1 MSPSLHRIR
10 WRLIWSS
17 LVALI
22 LSIGGFYLGQVVY
35 ARSDD
40 QCFWRLETRTSVVN
54 GVKRTR
60 QAVVIQEILPNG
72 QAEVATLLEGDE
84 LVEIN
89 GRKVIPTREG
99 TRLAQ
104 QYINQQSERRLLIY
118 TVRREGRLLRIPIM
132 LVKPLDYTV
141 VIALAT
147 GLVAWAIGL
156 LVVISAPQRKVA
168 RHFYYLGLLTL
179 LIPLGLRNA
188 FGTMPGAM
196 ESVATYLNCLVRA
209 LGPPLWIHFFLRFP
223 HPFALR
229 THRRFLQ
236 GLYIGFLV
244 LGLACAILIDV
255 RLVEPETM
263 ANVGGLA
270 WRVTPGSLLGALVT
284 LSSLVGLGLF
294 WAGALRLP
302 RRRRSGLMPALVI
315 STGVLLGLGAFTFLD
330 YRFGQLSLAFSRE
343 RWVFF
348 APLPL
353 VPLAFGYAIFRH
365 GFFDVRRAILRW
377 ITYFLALGL
386 TLVAYLGGL
395 SWLFAQG
402 IQALSPGTAGALLG
416 LAALPVGWILR
427 ALLQALRRKFRRDL
441 NTSRD
446 LILGS
451 IRETRKRFSE
461 EALLH
466 GLVESLR
473 EAFRPQVLQLLPVE
487 GHTVLLPPVRER
499 DPEDPFH
506 PALSEP
512 CPLVLPSTIL
522 RHARDNR
529 ELVIGLGS
537 DESDWIR
544 EQNPALRAHVD
555 ALEAQ
560 LLVLV
565 MVGDAPHTA
574 VLLGGKYAEL
584 NYGRDDR
591 ELLREVAQ
599 AASIVL
605 ETAVY
610 HRRVL
615 DQNRLEQEL
624 QTARRIQ
631 ENLVTSDP
639 PKVPGFQL
647 ALRLDP
653 AFETGGDL
661 LWVRQRGTR
670 WIAAVGDV
678 SGKGMAAALYMAQ
691 ATALIKYATQHDD
704 FTLETFLPALDRT
717 LRDLM
722 SPRDFITLNLLEWD
736 SSGRYRLARAG
747 HPPALLVKADGEVEE
762 LTMPGLGLG
771 LRPRGLHGWTVR
783 EGVLAPREW
792 LVMYSDGI
800 TEAMDARSEV
810 FGIDRLADR
819 LRRMWGTGSVRA
831 ACEAVYRDVIGF
843 ESRNRDDRTL
853 FILGRES

>member
-1 MSPSLHRIR
+1 ML
-10 WRLIWSS
+10 SS

-22 LSIGGFYLGQVVY
+22 LAIGGFYLGQVAY

-40 QCFWRLETRTSVVN
+40 QCYWRLETRTTIRN

-72 QAEVATLLEGDE
+72 QAEIATLLEGDE

-89 GRKVIPTREG
+89 GNKVFATREG
-99 TRLAQ
+99 THKAQ
-104 QYINQQSERRLLIY
+104 KYINEQPEGRLLLY
-118 TVRREGRLLRIPIM
+118 TVRRGDRLLKLPIQ
-132 LVKPLDYTV
+132 LVKPVDYTM

-156 LVVISAPQRKVA
+156 LVVVSAPQRKVA

-179 LIPLGLRNA
+179 LIPLSLRNA
-188 FGTMPGAM
+188 FGTLPGPL
-196 ESVATYLNCLVRA
+196 EGLVTYLSCLVRA
-209 LGPPLWIHFFLRFP
+209 VGPPLWIHFFLRFP
-223 HPFALR
+223 HPFPLR

-236 GLYIGFLV
+236 GLYIGFLF
-244 LGLACAILIDV
+244 LGLVCATLIAFK
-255 RLVEPETM
+255 LVEPEAL
-263 ANVGGLA
+263 ANVGGMD

-284 LSSLVGLGLF
+284 CASLAGLGIF

-302 RRRRSGLMPALVI
+302 RRRRSGLMPALTI
-315 STGVLLGLGAFTFLD
+315 STGVLLGLVAFTFLD
-330 YRFGQLSLAFSRE
+330 YRFGQVSLAYTRE

-353 VPLAFGYAIFRH
+353 VPLAFGYAIFKH

-377 ITYFLALGL
+377 VTYFLALGL
-386 TLVAYLGGL
+386 TLLAYLGGL
-395 SWLFAQG
+395 GWVFAQG
-402 IQALSPGTAGALLG
+402 IQAMSPGTAGALLG
-416 LAALPVGWILR
+416 LSALPVGWVLR
-427 ALLQALRRKFRRDL
+427 TLLQMLRRKFRRDL

-451 IRETRKRFSE
+451 LRETRKRFAE
-461 EALLH
+461 QALLD
-466 GLVESLR
+466 GLAESLR
-473 EAFRPQVLQLLPVE
+473 EAFRPQVLQVLPVE
-487 GHTVLLPPVRER
+487 GRTILLPPLR
-499 DPEDPFH
+499 DLDPDEAFH
-506 PALSEP
+506 TALSEP
-512 CPLVLPSTIL
+512 CPMVLPTSIL
-522 RHARDNR
+522 RHARDNH

-544 EQNPALRAHVD
+544 EQSPALRAYVD

-560 LLVLV
+560 LLILI
-565 MVGDAPHTA
+565 MVGEDAHTA

-599 AASIVL
+599 AAGIVL

-610 HRRVL
+610 HQKVL

-624 QTARRIQ
+624 KTARRIQ
-631 ENLVTSDP
+631 ENLVTSEP
-639 PKVPGFQL
+639 PRVPGFQI

-661 LWVRQRGTR
+661 LWVRQRGNR

-691 ATALIKYATQHDD
+691 ATALIKHATQQED

-722 SPRDFITLNLLEWD
+722 SPRDFITLILVEWD
-736 SSGRYRLARAG
+736 SEGRFRMARAG
-747 HPPALLVKADGEVEE
+747 HPPALLVKGSAPEDVQE

-783 EGVLAPREW
+783 EGVLGPREW

-800 TEAMDARSEV
+800 TEAMGAQGDIYGTE
-810 FGIDRLADR
+810 RLSDLMR
-819 LRRMWGTGSVRA
+819 KMWATGSVRA